1 MAKAEVK
8 SPLTETHYTQLKTL
22 QKSINQTREYL
33 LKCQRC
39 KLDVDE
45 EAKATEDQLAV
56 VAGLLKEFFPNK
68 PQ

>member
-8 SPLTETHYTQLKTL
+8 SPLTETHYTQLKQL
-22 QKSINQTREYL
+22 QKGITATREYL
-33 LKCQRC
+33 LKCKNC

-45 EAKATEDQLAV
+45 EMKATDDQLLV
-56 VAGLLKEFFPNK
+56 VAGLLREFFPQK